1 MNLEYKTGL
10 FFVRVKNTY
19 LCGMF
24 LRSWEIFE
32 KFGEIRDLRSDGE
45 FLSQVTKLN
54 ERLGNGINK
63 VFNVYHSDS
72 THSLCKFDRCANVV
86 ESMRES
92 SFLARLL

>member
-1 MNLEYKTGL
+1 MDVNKTKFERNSPLEHCHITCIGKTKHKSQRGL
-10 FFVRVKNTY
+10 V
-19 LCGMF
+19 
-24 LRSWEIFE
+24 
-32 KFGEIRDLRSDGE
+32 
-45 FLSQVTKLN
+45 LSLVTNFN
-54 ERLGNGINK
+54 ERLGDGINK

>member
-1 MNLEYKTGL
+1 MWNVFTQ
-10 FFVRVKNTY
+10 
-19 LCGMF
+19 
-24 LRSWEIFE
+24 LRIIWEMW
-32 KFGEIRDLRSDGE
+32 RDSRLNIQKGRRSDGE
-45 FLSQVTKLN
+45 FLSQVTKLK
-54 ERLGNGINK
+54 ERLGDGINK